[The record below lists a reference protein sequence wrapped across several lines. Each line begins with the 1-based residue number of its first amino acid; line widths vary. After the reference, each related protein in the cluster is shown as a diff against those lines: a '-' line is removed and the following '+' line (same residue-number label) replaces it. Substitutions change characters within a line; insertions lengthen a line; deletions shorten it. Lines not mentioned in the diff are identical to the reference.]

1 MKEIRIVVADD
12 SALRILYAEWWE
24 LVAIQDRKFYLDRE
38 IKKTRA
44 EKKSQITP
52 EYLEFKEKYP
62 RKEGITADSLI
73 SKYAKALE
81 SIPHRDLID
90 SLEAYRKK
98 WRDSNLASW
107 RPPED
112 TQFIPMPATWLNQKK
127 YEQKPDAV
135 FVPEKKATVSEMERL
150 TAHLPPDIRKK
161 VTARAI
167 QYLEDHK
174 DKVLTPEL
182 ISNITNRYA

>member
-1 MKEIRIVVADD
+1 
-12 SALRILYAEWWE
+12 
-24 LVAIQDRKFYLDRE
+24 
-38 IKKTRA
+38 
-44 EKKSQITP
+44 
-52 EYLEFKEKYP
+52 
-62 RKEGITADSLI
+62 
-73 SKYAKALE
+73 
-81 SIPHRDLID
+81 
-90 SLEAYRKK
+90 
-98 WRDSNLASW
+98 
-107 RPPED
+107 
-112 TQFIPMPATWLNQKK
+112 MPATWLNQKK